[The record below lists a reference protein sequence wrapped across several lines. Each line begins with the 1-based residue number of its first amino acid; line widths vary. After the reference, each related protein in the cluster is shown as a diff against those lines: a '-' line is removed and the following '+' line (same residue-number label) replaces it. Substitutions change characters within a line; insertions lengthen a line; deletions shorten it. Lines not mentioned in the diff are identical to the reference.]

1 MPEERD
7 FDYVVGKLP
16 RRDKDGHDT
25 TGDRIG
31 KGGRHRVDGTYSAVA
46 YDLQVV
52 DKDPTQKAPE
62 PTAIVQRDVVEVEKQ
77 PTRYED
83 LPWYG
88 QLIYDGIEMVM
99 PYVVDGLVNL
109 AGRGINAGITA
120 VKRKAAEHRVAKREK
135 RGQQNKTVTAYI
147 EPSESAPMATT
158 PEKATTVLDEIDAAY
173 ENYNINMTSEEA
185 QKEFVDAFILRVLSE
200 KKLWKIA
207 HANIVDPAGN
217 ITDGRAMIDK
227 LSSPLMLEN
236 INTIL
241 KNNPALLETW
251 QTIAL
256 EDILGREL
264 IVDSCYVPIEGQALR
279 KNLMSLSV

>member
-1 MPEERD
+1 MPAERD
-7 FDYVVGKLP
+7 FNYVVGKLP
-16 RRDKDGHDT
+16 RRDKDGNDT

-31 KGGRHRVDGTYSAVA
+31 KGGRHRDDGTYSAVA
-46 YDLQVV
+46 YDLEVV
-52 DKDPTQKAPE
+52 DEDPTKKAPE
-62 PTAIVQRDVVEVEKQ
+62 PTVVVQHEVVEVGKH

-88 QLIYDGIEMVM
+88 QLICDGVEMVM

-109 AGRGINAGITA
+109 TERGINAGISA
-120 VKRKAAEHRVAKREK
+120 VKRKAAEHKGAKREK
-135 RGQQNKTVTAYI
+135 RVQQKKAVTAYI
-147 EPSESAPMATT
+147 EPPESAQMATT
-158 PEKATTVLDEIDAAY
+158 PQKATTVLDEIDAAY
-173 ENYNINMTSEEA
+173 ENYSINMTSEEA

-241 KNNPALLETW
+241 KNNPALLEIW

>member
-1 MPEERD
+1 MKKVWEVIKKIFIWLGVIFSSIFVVLFCRD
-7 FDYVVGKLP
+7 CRIKSDN
-16 RRDKDGHDT
+16 DT
-25 TGDRIG
+25 F
-31 KGGRHRVDGTYSAVA
+31 
-46 YDLQVV
+46 
-52 DKDPTQKAPE
+52 
-62 PTAIVQRDVVEVEKQ
+62 EK
-77 PTRYED
+77 ED
-83 LPWYG
+83 NT
-88 QLIYDGIEMVM
+88 DE
-99 PYVVDGLVNL
+99 
-109 AGRGINAGITA
+109 IN
-120 VKRKAAEHRVAKREK
+120 RKAAAKREK
-135 RGQQNKTVTAYI
+135 RVQQKKEVTAHI
-147 EPSESAPMATT
+147 EPSESAQMATT

-173 ENYNINMTSEEA
+173 DNYSINMTSEEA